1 MKDHNIQAILITD
14 KGGVPLFFMK
24 LDPKAVDIDPY
35 LVSGFFAALSDFS
48 DEVIEEQSQ
57 IFQIDY
63 GARLF
68 TVLPSEES
76 NLIAV
81 SINEW
86 QPEVTPILKTLII
99 EFEHSWLNE
108 IQQDENES
116 EQLVSRIPGFRE
128 SIVQKLAFQHISAK
142 WIPFLETSSSPEKLG
157 PIGSFIDGKTTIE
170 KIIARSGLPS
180 EQVLDEVAR
189 LWSMKSIRFRNM
201 LDEADIV
208 VETSN
213 MRKLLQYSSPERDEL
228 ENKDPEL
235 VALIPRLASLI
246 DGKTSVGNIINQ
258 IVKHHDKQTIHRAL
272 DYLLDVGAI
281 EALSPEKRRIL
292 VVKHSLDLVVETAQ
306 EFYSPSMIAS
316 KLETVLS
323 GVSAPEVTG
332 EIKIFDG
339 SIQINYEFELYEG
352 LDPNRVMDLYAEWIS
367 TIARFTSSLEKEK
380 IQEFVGVLIMRF
392 KDQLIPFYQPDD
404 LRGLEEFSYYL
415 EMLTAQED

>member
-1 MKDHNIQAILITD
+1 
-14 KGGVPLFFMK
+14 MK

-48 DEVIEEQSQ
+48 DEVIEQDSK

-86 QPEVTPILKTLII
+86 QPEVTPILKSLII

-108 IQQDENES
+108 IQQESTES

-142 WIPFLETSSSPEKLG
+142 WIPFQEGAGIGLQDLG
-157 PIGSFIDGKTTIE
+157 PVGEFIDGETPIE

-180 EQVLDEVAR
+180 EEVIDEVAR
-189 LWSMKSIRFRNM
+189 LWSMKAIRFRNM
-201 LDEADIV
+201 LDASDII

-213 MRKLLQYSSPERDEL
+213 MRRLLQHSSQERDEL
-228 ENKDPEL
+228 ERRDPEI
-235 VALIPRLASLI
+235 ASIIPRLSSLI
-246 DGKTSVGNIINQ
+246 DGKTSVGNIIGQ
-258 IVKHHDKQTIHRAL
+258 IGKHHTKQTIHRAL

-281 EALSPEKRRIL
+281 ETLSPEKRRIL
-292 VVKHSLDLVVETAQ
+292 VAKRALGLTLQVAQ
-306 EFYSPSMIAS
+306 EIYPPSTITAN
-316 KLETVLS
+316 LEQVLS
-323 GVSAPEVTG
+323 GISAPEVTG

-339 SIQINYEFELYEG
+339 VIQINYEFELYEG
-352 LDPNRVMDLYAEWIS
+352 LDPNRVMELYAEWIS
-367 TIARFTSSLEKEK
+367 TMARFASSLEKDLLK
-380 IQEFVGVLIMRF
+380 DFVKALVIKWNNELLVHF
-392 KDQLIPFYQPDD
+392 QPADF
-404 LRGLEEFSYYL
+404 RGLEEFSYWL
-415 EMLTAQED
+415 EMLIGGEN